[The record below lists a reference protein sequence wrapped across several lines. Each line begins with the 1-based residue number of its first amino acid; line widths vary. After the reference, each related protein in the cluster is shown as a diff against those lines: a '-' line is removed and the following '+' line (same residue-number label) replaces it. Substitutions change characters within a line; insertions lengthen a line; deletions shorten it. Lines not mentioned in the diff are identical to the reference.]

1 MANKEKLADQIRANA
16 EMAKRGEQKRK
27 GGKTGLPKSASSN
40 AYVAPHRHCTVCQ
53 CPISLK
59 RDPPICGEQKCID
72 EYANRERQRKRW
84 NILLYVA
91 PGIMVGAF
99 ALQIVMGGNHV
110 GHGRVLRPAIC
121 YGMIC
126 LLL

>member
-1 MANKEKLADQIRANA
+1 MASKEKLADQIRANA
-16 EMAKRGEQKRK
+16 EMAKKDVKKRK

-40 AYVAPHRHCTVCQ
+40 AYVAPHRHCTICQ

-91 PGIMVGAF
+91 PGIMIGAF
-99 ALQIVMGGNHV
+99 ALQIVMGG
-110 GHGRVLRPAIC
+110 
-121 YGMIC
+121 
-126 LLL
+126 

>member
-1 MANKEKLADQIRANA
+1 MASKEKLADQIRANA
-16 EMAKRGEQKRK
+16 ELAKKEGKKRK

-40 AYVAPHRHCTVCQ
+40 AYVAPHRHCTICQ
-53 CPISLK
+53 CPISLN

-91 PGIMVGAF
+91 PGIMIGAF
-99 ALQIVMGGNHV
+99 ALQIVMGG
-110 GHGRVLRPAIC
+110 
-121 YGMIC
+121 
-126 LLL
+126 